1 MYKDDINYEQQD
13 VKTLLI
19 SDDDS
24 NGDFIV
30 CVSFIRK
37 YEQEDECYN

>member
-1 MYKDDINYEQQD
+1 
-13 VKTLLI
+13 LLI

-37 YEQEDECYN
+37 YE